1 MYSGDMWSLGV
12 LMYVV
17 LTGGVPPFAQSL
29 AHSSCH
35 GMCADALQHVVSSAL
50 RSGLDSSRPSSPFP
64 RSAQV
69 GSLACPKTCLLHH
82 AHSVRQQACASQ
94 MKGKV

>member
-1 MYSGDMWSLGV
+1 MFPGDMWSLGV

-17 LTGGVPPFAQSL
+17 LTGGVPPFAQSM
-29 AHSSCH
+29 AHSSCR

-69 GSLACPKTCLLHH
+69 GSLASPKTGLSYNAQSARH
-82 AHSVRQQACASQ
+82 
-94 MKGKV
+94 